1 VEAEGGCGVTGFAAG
16 VPVSG
21 RHIFAPSM
29 VGLDPEALGVTP
41 EILEEDYLL
50 QIAYLDPEV
59 RLAVEERFI
68 TYGHKGQ
75 RFLGCGLGL
84 NTDAVHFEVYGSSGD
99 YLASGIDGMAIYV
112 HGHAQDQLGQIMK
125 RGRLVVYGNVSMTF
139 MYGAKGSE
147 FYVLGNAAG
156 RPLINAVG
164 RPGW

>member
-75 RFLGCGLGL
+75 RFLGCGLGPSRSM
-84 NTDAVHFEVYGSSGD
+84 AVREIIWPPGLMGWPSMS
-99 YLASGIDGMAIYV
+99 MAMLRISW
-112 HGHAQDQLGQIMK
+112 D
-125 RGRLVVYGNVSMTF
+125 RL
-139 MYGAKGSE
+139 
-147 FYVLGNAAG
+147 
-156 RPLINAVG
+156 
-164 RPGW
+164 